1 MFMTLQDVIALILC
15 IVAVPVLV
23 LISICLVYA
32 IGTLQRINGIV
43 KKNEKNINDIV
54 EMLPGTIKEVDT
66 TVKSVNEII
75 EVVTPTV
82 KNVSG
87 AIDKTATTVSDFNTN
102 VLQKVVNFGWVVDA
116 VKAVVGFISE
126 KFGKGDKDEEV
137 EFDTQTGE
145 RKQTRAER
153 KKKSKS
159 GDYGHTSTQP
169 DESSAPVEEE
179 QTGDAN

>member
-23 LISICLVYA
+23 LISMCLVYA
-32 IGTLQRINGIV
+32 LGTLRRINGIV
-43 KKNEKNINDIV
+43 KKNEKNINDMV
-54 EMLPGTIKEVDT
+54 EILPGTIKEADKT
-66 TVKSVNEII
+66 IKSVNEII

-102 VLQKVVNFGWVVDA
+102 VLQKVVNFGWVIDA
-116 VKAVVGFISE
+116 VKAAVGFISE
-126 KFGKGDKDEEV
+126 KFGKGHHDEDDQ
-137 EFDTQTGE
+137 FDTQTGE

-159 GDYGHTSTQP
+159 YNSEQASTQP
-169 DESSAPVEEE
+169 NESSAPVEEE
-179 QTGDAN
+179 QSGDAN